1 MNESQIEAA
10 RQATEKASKED
21 YSGKGMLRFWLFI
34 VLLAL
39 LPKLFVHVASFAK
52 NLF

>member
-10 RQATEKASKED
+10 RQATEKASTED
-21 YSGKGMLRFWLFI
+21 YSGKGMLWFWLFI
-34 VLLAL
+34 VLLAF
-39 LPKLFVHVASFAK
+39 LPKLYVHVSSFAR